1 MDLNLGKYWNEKL
14 KYLDKKLKQY
24 IIKAT
29 LFKILVCMNLYYAS
43 INFFVCFFARTVV
56 MALKIK
62 SQDLKKHIEMFL
74 LYTLWHLQSIIVHY
88 FENGWY

>member
-1 MDLNLGKYWNEKL
+1 
-14 KYLDKKLKQY
+14 
-24 IIKAT
+24 
-29 LFKILVCMNLYYAS
+29 MNLYYAS

-88 FENGWY
+88 FENG